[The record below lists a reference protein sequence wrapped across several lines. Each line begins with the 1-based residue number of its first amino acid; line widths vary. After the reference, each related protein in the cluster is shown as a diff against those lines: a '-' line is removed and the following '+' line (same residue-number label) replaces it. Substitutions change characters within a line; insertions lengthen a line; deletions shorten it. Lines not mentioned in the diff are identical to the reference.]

1 MGIVSVPF
9 TWFFVSAVVSL
20 SSILTASA
28 VQLAGDIAPTKVS
41 EMKVNMPKT
50 CDIDFNQGAGGS
62 GTGKFLDCKSED
74 VEFSKIFKSNDAFGI
89 VSYYAYGVFKV
100 QYYKDI
106 TDVNISTIKDALS
119 LSVNLLMSIIMFI
132 MFFLIIVALVFALF
146 TRALYLWAIAV
157 FSPLLSLRYFFE
169 GKLG

>member
-1 MGIVSVPF
+1 M
-9 TWFFVSAVVSL
+9 SAIVSL

-28 VQLAGDIAPTKVS
+28 VQLAGDVAPKDVS
-41 EMKVNMPKT
+41 EMKVTVPDK
-50 CDIDFNQGAGGS
+50 CDINFNHGTGGS
-62 GTGKFLDCKSED
+62 GTGQFLKCNYEEKN
-74 VEFSKIFKSNDAFGI
+74 FSQIFKSNDAFGI

-100 QYYKDI
+100 QSYKEI
-106 TDVNISTIKDALS
+106 NEANLSTVKDALS
-119 LSVNLLMSIIMFI
+119 LSVNLLMSIIMFL